1 MPGLSVSQY
10 LKFPFTVGRNG
21 PLTSKRSQ
29 HVREQIEQVLF
40 TDPKERVFRPEFG
53 VGIRR
58 LVFEPNNSVLWNITH
73 KQLSASLSSALQGE
87 VDSKTLEIKIDHED
101 NKLIILISYMLAAI
115 NRRESQTFT
124 VAGSG
129 NG

>member
-1 MPGLSVSQY
+1 MPGLSESQY
-10 LKFPFTVGRNG
+10 LRFPFSVDFDG
-21 PLTSKRSQ
+21 PQTSSRSQ

-40 TDPKERVFRPEFG
+40 TSPKERVFRPEFG

-87 VDSKTLEIKIDHED
+87 VDPKTLEIKIDHED
-101 NKLIILISYMLAAI
+101 SKLIIQISYMLAAI
-115 NRRESQTFT
+115 NRKVSETYT
-124 VAGSG
+124 VAGNS